1 MQWMHS
7 LRSSDDC
14 PKCTLPYQYQ
24 FLRIGR
30 ADMQKHW
37 TNTGWSKIIPPTH
50 YPRAADAQ
58 PFSPAGTCVTE
69 LSRNVFSRPCKYLT
83 NAQLLTVHR
92 GYHATRTFYR
102 PLWRRPV

>member
-37 TNTGWSKIIPPTH
+37 TNTGWSKIIPAFLPPTNPGLLMH
-50 YPRAADAQ
+50 SHSALLEHV
-58 PFSPAGTCVTE
+58 SLNLAGMFF
-69 LSRNVFSRPCKYLT
+69 LD
-83 NAQLLTVHR
+83 
-92 GYHATRTFYR
+92 
-102 PLWRRPV
+102 PVSI